1 MSSVINVTLL
11 YIIYCFVYSFH
22 ILYIP
27 PLRVSMKGSCL
38 YSSREKLLLGSLTS
52 ATYLAADCTP
62 NKKFSTTATKRISYD
77 GMKHRLYVDNKTI
90 NPVGTSGIEFLI
102 SAITGNMKYIIG
114 NINIYFYWK
123 RNILRILDSYRILI
137 LQGELKLSYLIHFYF
152 FMRLHL
158 EKISNKMKKFL
169 ISFSLAQK
177 TLR

>member
-11 YIIYCFVYSFH
+11 YIIYCFVYSFR

-38 YSSREKLLLGSLTS
+38 YSSLEKLLLGSLIS

-114 NINIYFYWK
+114 NINVYFYWK
-123 RNILRILDSYRILI
+123 RNILRILVLADSYFTGRI
-137 LQGELKLSYLIHFYF
+137 ETFVFNS
-152 FMRLHL
+152 
-158 EKISNKMKKFL
+158 FL
-169 ISFSLAQK
+169 LLYETSSGKNIQ
-177 TLR
+177 